1 MNDLF
6 AVLYEL
12 NQNRYLS
19 QREISEKTQL
29 SLGKI
34 NNIIKI
40 LEEEHYLRI
49 EKNKKNSYQLTE
61 IGLKLLERYLKEE
74 QQKKI
79 SLSNEAESI
88 TNAVIL
94 MAGQARQIDVPVG
107 LISLNDETILD
118 RGIQLLISSGI
129 TNIVIVA
136 GFAKEMLLPIEK
148 KYPQVH
154 IVVNE
159 QFKKTGTMASLAT
172 AQSFIKDDFIL
183 LEGDL
188 VFEERGLTQLLRS
201 RDTSSILITSVR
213 KTYDEAMVEIH
224 DGYIYKMSKD
234 IHQFNRI
241 DGEMIGIS
249 KFSLSFFKKM
259 LEIFS
264 ENENPLVNYEYIMMD
279 VARDYRLGYVRVD
292 DFIWG
297 EIDEQAQIKFVTQT
311 IYPRIIQKEKRL
323 ALETVRAFIKE
334 KMNVTDDDIDLLESA
349 GGMTN
354 KNYKVVLNGQSFI
367 IRIAGNGTER
377 FIDRISEKEN
387 STLGQILGLDVE
399 TAYFDSET
407 GSKISRFIEEAETLN
422 PVTAA
427 YPRNMRQT
435 TDLLRKLHTSGLE
448 FNNEFNVFYEIKK
461 YESLANE
468 MAANYY
474 EGYYELRPLVLA
486 LESDL
491 SRMGI
496 EKVPCHIDTVPE
508 NFVKNGQ
515 KRMFL
520 IDWEYSGMN
529 DPVWDLADHS
539 IECNFTASQER
550 QLLENYYQT
559 NDLPPYIELKMLAY
573 KICSDFVWS
582 VWTIFKESRGDDFGS
597 YGRDRLERAAE
608 NMSLYQEKRRAYN
621 ESLSQRTI

>member
-6 AVLYEL
+6 SVLYEF
-12 NQNRYLS
+12 NQNKHLS
-19 QREISEKTQL
+19 QREIAEKTKL

-34 NNIIKI
+34 NNIIKL
-40 LEEEHYLRI
+40 LEEGNYLLI
-49 EKNKKNSYQLTE
+49 EKKKKNTYHLTE
-61 IGLKLLERYLKEE
+61 IGLKLLERSLKEE

-79 SLSNEAESI
+79 SLSNDTKPV

-94 MAGQARQIDVPVG
+94 LAGQARQIATPVG
-107 LISLNDETILD
+107 LLYLNDETILD
-118 RGIQLLISSGI
+118 RSIQLLISSGI

-136 GFAKEMLLPIEK
+136 GYGKEMLQPIAK

-159 QFKKTGTMASLAT
+159 QFKETGTMTSLAT
-172 AQSFIKDDFIL
+172 AQPFITDDFIL
-183 LEGDL
+183 IEGDL

-297 EIDEQAQIKFVTQT
+297 EIDEHAQIKFVTQT

-323 ALETVRAFIKE
+323 ALETVRTFIKE
-334 KMNVTDDDIDLLESA
+334 KMNVTDDDIDFLESA

-399 TAYFDSET
+399 TAYFDAET

-422 PVTAA
+422 PVTAT
-427 YPRNMRQT
+427 YPRNMQLT
-435 TDLLRKLHTSGLE
+435 TSLLRKLHTSGLKL
-448 FNNEFNVFYEIKK
+448 NNEFNVFKEIQK
-461 YESLANE
+461 YELLADE

-474 EGYYELRPLVLA
+474 EGYHSLRPLVLA
-486 LESDL
+486 LEEDL
-491 SRMGI
+491 VKMGI
-496 EKVPCHIDTVPE
+496 EKTPCHIDTVPE
-508 NFVKNGQ
+508 NFVKNNQG
-515 KRMFL
+515 RMFL

-529 DPVWDLADHS
+529 DPVWDLASHS
-539 IECNFTASQER
+539 IECDFTDNQER
-550 QLLENYYQT
+550 QFLTTYYQT
-559 NDLPPYIELKMLAY
+559 SNLPPMMELKILAY

-597 YGRDRLERAAE
+597 YGQDRLERAAK
-608 NMSLYQEKRRAYN
+608 NMTLYQEKRRAYHDF
-621 ESLSQRTI
+621 LS